1 MRAIVIFLVAFL
13 FAGVVSAQESKYFN
27 VDSTRERLII
37 VDPLDKKD
45 VVLKDVVLRGDYG
58 YMPQKNQEWKNV
70 MDSLCLEVFKD
81 LPSDYKEFLHRVF
94 IVVTFNKYGDIG
106 NEILFIPRERF
117 QEIFAYEE
125 LLYQYILELRKINM
139 LPYVDINPAY
149 FSTAVR
155 RIMLAE

>member
-1 MRAIVIFLVAFL
+1 MRAIVIFLVALL

-45 VVLKDVVLRGDYG
+45 VSLKVIKLGGDYKHG
-58 YMPQKNQEWKNV
+58 YINLLGWKKT

-94 IVVTFNKYGDIG
+94 IVVGFNKYGDIG
-106 NEILFIPRERF
+106 NELLFIPRERF

-125 LLYQYILELRKINM
+125 LLYQYILELRKISM
-139 LPYVDINPAY
+139 LPYVDIDSVY
-149 FSTAVR
+149 FSTGVR
-155 RIMLAE
+155 RIKLAE

>member
-1 MRAIVIFLVAFL
+1 ME
-13 FAGVVSAQESKYFN
+13 VVEFG
-27 VDSTRERLII
+27 
-37 VDPLDKKD
+37 
-45 VVLKDVVLRGDYG
+45 RGDYG
-58 YMPQKNQEWKNV
+58 YMGKNHLEWKETK
-70 MDSLCLEVFKD
+70 DSLYMRVFKD
-81 LPSDYKEFLHRVF
+81 FPHDRKTFFHRVF
-94 IVVTFNKYGDIG
+94 VIVTFNKYGEMG
-106 NEILFIPRERF
+106 NEALFIPKKRF